1 MEVYRLFHGT
11 NDPLDGTGAAIY
23 GARWNPVGHAVVY
36 AAWTFEGALLEKLVH
51 SNIGHP
57 PPNVRAAEISIPDDI
72 QVPILDVGTVTD
84 WQRETNSQAIGK
96 QWLKEAAAV
105 ALVVPSLVAR
115 PWGRNVLI
123 NPAHPDFARVT
134 VVAVVD
140 VVWDPRLVFAAT

>member
-1 MEVYRLFHGT
+1 MAIPRSSARALKLALARWSTSSSSWTWAFPCDMEVFRLFHGT

-96 QWLKEAAAV
+96 QWLKEGAAV
-105 ALVVPSLVAR
+105 A
-115 PWGRNVLI
+115 
-123 NPAHPDFARVT
+123 
-134 VVAVVD
+134 
-140 VVWDPRLVFAAT
+140 